1 MKNTLETRLGLF
13 FALALIVTVLIIELV
28 GGTEYFKGGYR
39 VNAHF
44 NNVQDLKEGDP
55 VKMAGFPIGR
65 VERIRLGEGKV
76 HVVMKINRDVTIH
89 TDSKASIRF
98 TGLLGQNFIAIA
110 FGSPNAPKLE
120 NDQNLTTEDV
130 ADLSE
135 LMSKLEG
142 VASGVESM
150 TKSFSGEGFQN
161 LLGPV
166 TDFMRENNPRL
177 TAILGNMQNISTMIA
192 EGKGTVGKL
201 IADETLY
208 NTALSA
214 VNNLNTT
221 AGDIGKFV
229 GDATNLLAGA
239 QTVIDG
245 VNRGE
250 GTLGKLTKDEALYR
264 ETTTAMTNLRE
275 ILGKINSGEGS
286 VGKLVNDESFYKNAK
301 LTLQKVEK
309 ATEGLEDQGP
319 LSVLGIAVNT
329 LF

>member
-1 MKNTLETRLGLF
+1 MKNSLETRLGLF
-13 FALALIVTVLIIELV
+13 FALALIVTVIIIELV
-28 GGTEYFKGGYR
+28 GGTDYFKGGYR
-39 VNAHF
+39 VNAYF
-44 NNVQDLKEGDP
+44 NNVLDLKEADP
-55 VKMAGFPIGR
+55 VKMAGFTIGR
-65 VERIRLGEGKV
+65 VERIRLAEGKI
-76 HVVMKINRDVTIH
+76 HVIMKVNRDVVIH
-89 TDSKASIRF
+89 TDSKAAVRF
-98 TGLLGQNFIAIA
+98 TGLLGQNFVSVS

-120 NDQNLTTEDV
+120 NDQNLTTEDT
-130 ADLSE
+130 ADLGE

-166 TDFMRENNPRL
+166 TDFLRENNPRI

-192 EGKGTVGKL
+192 EGRGTVGKL

-208 NTALSA
+208 STALTAVSNLNNTATD
-214 VNNLNTT
+214 V
-221 AGDIGKFV
+221 GKLM
-229 GDATNLLAGA
+229 GDADVVLADA
-239 QTVIDG
+239 KSVMEG

-250 GTLGKLTKDEALYR
+250 GTLGKLTKDEALYN

-275 ILGKINSGEGS
+275 ILQKINEGNGS
-286 VGKLVNDESFYKNAK
+286 VGKLVNDESFYKNAR
-301 LTLQKVEK
+301 LTLQKIEK

-319 LSVLGIAVNT
+319 LSVLGIAVNS